1 MIKISDLGRLDN
13 LLALGMLSAM
23 FLSLFASAWND
34 SAVMDELAHLPAAYS
49 YVTLKDMRLN
59 PEHPPLI
66 KDLAGL
72 PLLLLN
78 PNFPTDTPYWKD
90 GVNGQWAQ
98 GAIFLYESGNDP
110 DKILRLARLPV
121 MLLAILFG
129 WLLFLWVRSLY
140 GSKVA
145 LLTLFFYVLS
155 PTFLAHSRYVTTDL
169 GAAFGFF
176 IGIATFLRFLERQ
189 TLKRFIVAALAFG
202 AAQLLK
208 FSLFLLVPVYFVL
221 AVLWVFLEVRQPADS
236 RPLLN
241 ELFLLLFKIFL
252 VGLAGFALVWGVYL
266 WHVWNYPPERQ
277 YRDTELLL
285 SSFGFRPAVDL
296 NLWLIKNEILRPLGQ
311 YLLGL
316 LMVIQRSAGGNT
328 TYYLGEVSAAGWRSY
343 FPVAYLLKETFA
355 FHILTLWAVFLALRG
370 IKNSKEKRMDAVWN
384 WIRNNFQI
392 SASLIFIA
400 IYWAWSVKSPLNIGV
415 RHVLPTFPF
424 IYFLVSRQL
433 ARRLYRSPVSL
444 LCLWIFASMTA
455 AFPFYLSYYNELV
468 GTSQGYRYIVDSNY
482 DWGQDL
488 KRLKETMED
497 KKIDK
502 IYLDYFG
509 GGSPRHYLGEKFEP
523 WSSAQGVPPSG
534 SYFALSA
541 TLLQGATGR
550 PVKGFEIKPADSY
563 SWLKGLEPVKRAGRS
578 IFIYRIP

>member
-110 DKILRLARLPV
+110 DTILRLARLPAT
-121 MLLAILFG
+121 LLA
-129 WLLFLWVRSLY
+129 LL
-140 GSKVA
+140 A
-145 LLTLFFYVLS
+145 LFFYVLS
-155 PTFLAHSRYVTTDL
+155 PTVLAHSRYVTTDL

-189 TLKRFIVAALAFG
+189 TLKRFIVAAFAFG
-202 AAQLLK
+202 VAQLLK

-221 AVLWVFLEVRQPADS
+221 AVLWVFLEVRQSAEERS
-236 RPLLN
+236 FLK

-252 VGLAGFALVWGVYL
+252 IGLVGFALVWVVYL

-328 TYYLGEVSAAGWRSY
+328 T
-343 FPVAYLLKETFA
+343 
-355 FHILTLWAVFLALRG
+355 
-370 IKNSKEKRMDAVWN
+370 
-384 WIRNNFQI
+384 
-392 SASLIFIA
+392 
-400 IYWAWSVKSPLNIGV
+400 
-415 RHVLPTFPF
+415 
-424 IYFLVSRQL
+424 
-433 ARRLYRSPVSL
+433 
-444 LCLWIFASMTA
+444 
-455 AFPFYLSYYNELV
+455 
-468 GTSQGYRYIVDSNY
+468 
-482 DWGQDL
+482 
-488 KRLKETMED
+488 
-497 KKIDK
+497 
-502 IYLDYFG
+502 
-509 GGSPRHYLGEKFEP
+509 
-523 WSSAQGVPPSG
+523 
-534 SYFALSA
+534 
-541 TLLQGATGR
+541 
-550 PVKGFEIKPADSY
+550 
-563 SWLKGLEPVKRAGRS
+563 
-578 IFIYRIP
+578 